1 MNDRTVGRKIA
12 IIAAVTFAIMVPAL
26 QALTGWGQ
34 SAAEF
39 SSDGNQT
46 LRAAGYAFS
55 IWGVIYAGLALYA
68 VFQAL
73 PGRAEP
79 HLMAAVAWPSAVAS
93 LGCGLWII
101 ASAADLD
108 WATVVVILISAG
120 AVIWGLIVAR
130 SRDLGLVGLSRYLVV
145 WPLGLLAGWLT
156 VASAVNI
163 LTVFTAKGIIG
174 PTTALASALV
184 GVGVTT
190 LIAAVVAE
198 RIKVPTYGLAVAWGL
213 AAVGV
218 AEWAPKPMV
227 GGAGYLGAGVIL
239 ILTLWLAFRRKPF
252 SAYGVADR

>member
-1 MNDRTVGRKIA
+1 MNDRTAGRKIA
-12 IIAAVTFAIMVPAL
+12 VIAAVTFAIMVPAL

-34 SAAEF
+34 TAAEF
-39 SSDGNQT
+39 SSDGDQT

-79 HLMAAVAWPSAVAS
+79 HLMASVGWPSALAS

-108 WATVVVILISAG
+108 WATVAIILASTG
-120 AVIWGLIVAR
+120 VMIWGLITAR
-130 SRDLGLVGLSRYLVV
+130 ARDLGLVGLSRYLVV

-163 LTVFTAKGIIG
+163 LTVLTAQGAID
-174 PTTALASALV
+174 PARPLAPALA
-184 GVGVTT
+184 GVVATT
-190 LIAAVVAE
+190 LIAAIAAE
-198 RIKVPTYGLAVAWGL
+198 RIKAPTYGLAVAWGL

-218 AEWAPKPMV
+218 AEWAEKPLV
-227 GGAGYLGAGVIL
+227 GGAGYLGAALVL
-239 ILTLWLAFRRKPF
+239 VFTVWLAVRRKPF
-252 SAYGVADR
+252 SPYAITDR

>member
-1 MNDRTVGRKIA
+1 MNDRTAGRKIA
-12 IIAAVTFAIMVPAL
+12 VIAAVTFAIMVPAV

-34 SAAEF
+34 TAAEF
-39 SSDGNQT
+39 SGDGDQT

-79 HLMAAVAWPSAVAS
+79 HLMARVGWPSVLAS

-108 WATVVVILISAG
+108 WATVAIILASTSAM
-120 AVIWGLIVAR
+120 VWGLIAAR
-130 SRDLGLVGLSRYLVV
+130 ARDLGLVGLSRYLVV

-163 LTVFTAKGIIG
+163 LTVLTAQGVIDPAQPLI
-174 PTTALASALV
+174 PALA
-184 GVGVTT
+184 GVGITA

-198 RIKVPTYGLAVAWGL
+198 RVKVPTYGLAVAWGL

-218 AEWAPKPMV
+218 AEWAPKPLV
-227 GGAGYLGAGVIL
+227 GGAAYVAAGLIL
-239 ILTLWLAFRRKPF
+239 ILTAWLAFRRKPF
-252 SAYGVADR
+252 SAYGITDR

>member
-1 MNDRTVGRKIA
+1 MNDSTAGRKIA
-12 IIAAVTFAIMVPAL
+12 VIAAVTFAIMVPAL

-34 SAAEF
+34 TAAEF
-39 SSDGNQT
+39 SNDGDQT

-79 HLMAAVAWPSAVAS
+79 HLMASVGWPSAVAG

-108 WATVVVILISAG
+108 WATVVIILASTG
-120 AVIWGLIVAR
+120 AVTWGLIAAR
-130 SRDLGLVGLSRYLVV
+130 VRDLGLIGLSRYLVV

-163 LTVFTAKGIIG
+163 LTVLTAQGAID
-174 PTTALASALV
+174 PAHPLAPALA
-184 GVGVTT
+184 GIGITT
-190 LIAAVVAE
+190 LIAAIVAE
-198 RIKVPTYGLAVAWGL
+198 RIKAPTYGLAVAWGL

-218 AEWAPKPMV
+218 AEWGPKPLV
-227 GGAGYLGAGVIL
+227 GAAGYAGAAL
-239 ILTLWLAFRRKPF
+239 ILMLTVWLAFRRKLF
-252 SAYGVADR
+252 SPYGITDR

>member
-1 MNDRTVGRKIA
+1 MNDRTAGRKIA
-12 IIAAVTFAIMVPAL
+12 VIAAVTFAIMVPAL

-34 SAAEF
+34 TAAEF
-39 SSDGNQT
+39 SEDGNQT

-79 HLMAAVAWPSAVAS
+79 HLMARVGWPSALAS

-108 WATVVVILISAG
+108 WATVAIILASTG
-120 AVIWGLIVAR
+120 AMIWGLIVAR
-130 SRDLGLVGLSRYLVV
+130 ARDLGLVGLSRYLVL
-145 WPLGLLAGWLT
+145 WPLGLLGGWLT

-163 LTVFTAKGIIG
+163 LTVLTARGVIN
-174 PTTALASALV
+174 PAQPLVPALA
-184 GVGVTT
+184 GVGITT
-190 LIAAVVAE
+190 LIAAAVAE
-198 RIKVPTYGLAVAWGL
+198 RVKVPTYGLAVAWGL

-218 AEWAPKPMV
+218 AEGGPKPLV
-227 GGAGYLGAGVIL
+227 GGLAYIGAGLIL
-239 ILTLWLAFRRKPF
+239 ILTAWLAFRRKPF
-252 SAYGVADR
+252 SPYGIADR

>member
-1 MNDRTVGRKIA
+1 MNDRTAGRQIA
-12 IIAAVTFAIMVPAL
+12 IIAAVAFAIMVPAL

-34 SAAEF
+34 TAAEF
-39 SSDGNQT
+39 SRDGDQT

-68 VFQAL
+68 VFQTL

-79 HLMAAVAWPSAVAS
+79 HLMASVGWPSALAS

-108 WATVVVILISAG
+108 WATVAIILVSAG
-120 AVIWGLIVAR
+120 AIIWGLITAR
-130 SRDLGLVGLSRYLVV
+130 ARDLGLVGLSRYLVV

-163 LTVFTAKGIIG
+163 LTVLTAQGIIN
-174 PTTALASALV
+174 PAQPLVPALA
-184 GVGVTT
+184 GVVVTT
-190 LIAAVVAE
+190 LIAAIVAE
-198 RIKVPTYGLAVAWGL
+198 RVKVPTYGLAVAWGL

-218 AEWAPKPMV
+218 AEWGPKPLV
-227 GGAGYLGAGVIL
+227 GGAGFVAAGCML
-239 ILTLWLAFRRKPF
+239 LLTAWLAFRRKPF
-252 SAYGVADR
+252 SPYGLTDR

>member
-1 MNDRTVGRKIA
+1 MNDRTAGRKIA
-12 IIAAVTFAIMVPAL
+12 VIAAVTFAIMVPAL

-34 SAAEF
+34 TAAEF
-39 SSDGNQT
+39 SEDGNQT

-79 HLMAAVAWPSAVAS
+79 HLMARVGWPSALAS

-108 WATVVVILISAG
+108 WATVAIILASTG
-120 AVIWGLIVAR
+120 AMIWGLIAAR
-130 SRDLGLVGLSRYLVV
+130 ARDLGLVGLSRYLVL

-163 LTVFTAKGIIG
+163 LTVLTAQGVIN
-174 PTTALASALV
+174 PARPLAPALG
-184 GVGVTT
+184 GVGITT
-190 LIAAVVAE
+190 LVAAVVAE
-198 RIKVPTYGLAVAWGL
+198 RVKVPTYGLAVAWGL

-218 AEWAPKPMV
+218 AEWDPKPLV
-227 GGAGYLGAGVIL
+227 GGLAYVGAGLIL
-239 ILTLWLAFRRKPF
+239 ILTAWLAFRRKPF
-252 SAYGVADR
+252 SPYGIADR